1 MARRLHFS
9 SGLVV
14 LLLGSTFATTAQAAF
29 PCTWGE
35 GEYQVGED
43 NGTPLCEQGV
53 VTGDDG
59 GDGAGVPQPI
69 EDHEGAALSAQTNAY
84 ATGIIAALQASDDR
98 KKLEQKLA
106 SDPAYKRL
114 KAGYW
119 EFLPRPKGLRKG
131 DGCAATFVNL
141 NGGVT
146 IAGPKGKFRQAAL
159 TFWGGN
165 IPPAKQEKV
174 IKVTLTQSGGDPP
187 ATVQVTHAAMA
198 AGKLGSVTFTVPTP
212 QALVGGMLDKNG
224 FAVAYKQKP
233 WHKITWNKGNTAR
246 QYMTKCLA
254 GK

>member
-1 MARRLHFS
+1 MFL
-9 SGLVV
+9 
-14 LLLGSTFATTAQAAF
+14 TTTATVAHAAF

-43 NGTPLCEQGV
+43 NGTPLCEQGPV
-53 VTGDDG
+53 AGDDS
-59 GDGAGVPQPI
+59 GDDSASTPQSFDDP
-69 EDHEGAALSAQTNAY
+69 EGDALTAKKNAY
-84 ATGIIAALQASDDR
+84 IVGIFAALQATQDR
-98 KKLEQKLA
+98 AKLEQKLA
-106 SDPAYKRL
+106 SDPVYKRL

-131 DGCAATFVNL
+131 DGCAATFINL

-146 IAGPKGKFRQAAL
+146 IAGPKGNFRQAAL

-165 IPPAKQEKV
+165 IPPTKTEKV
-174 IKVTLTQSGGDPP
+174 IKVTLSQSGDDPP
-187 ATVQVTHAAMA
+187 ETVQVTHAAMA
-198 AGKLGSVTFTVPTP
+198 NGKLGSVTFTVPTA

-233 WHKITWNKGNTAR
+233 WHRITWTKGNAAR